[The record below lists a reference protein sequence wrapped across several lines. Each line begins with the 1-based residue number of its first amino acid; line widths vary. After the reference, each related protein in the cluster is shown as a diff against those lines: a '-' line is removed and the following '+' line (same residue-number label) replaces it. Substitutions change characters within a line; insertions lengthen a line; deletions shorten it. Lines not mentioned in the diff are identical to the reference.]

1 MPKRLQSPFQFGQ
14 AVLEPIVQP
23 VYDSVELTAATPNG
37 AFSFFTDTAGKTNR
51 EIFPG
56 ITGGGQL
63 SAPRMMVIYSV
74 RFHVDENIAAATQ
87 VADLKNILY
96 NGVGVLTVGIKD
108 YAVAPLFWYQSGLGI
123 SGFVGGGGGGT
134 IAADGSATNGVPAHN
149 SYWSI
154 SDRRIA
160 VPPQQAF
167 RFVVTIAGAAVLAVD
182 TELWVFFDT
191 EFGFEVQ

>member
-1 MPKRLQSPFQFGQ
+1 MPKRMASPFQFGQ

-23 VYDSVELTAATPNG
+23 VYDRVVLPAATPNG
-37 AFSFFTDTAGKTNR
+37 TFNFFTDTAGKTPR

-63 SAPRMMVIYSV
+63 SAPRMMVVYGIRV
-74 RFHVDENIAAATQ
+74 HVDENIPAITQ

-96 NGVGVLTVGIKD
+96 NSFFTFTVGIKD
-108 YAVAPLFWYQSGLGI
+108 YLVAPTWWLPSGLGT
-123 SGFVGGGGGGT
+123 SGYAGT
-134 IAADGSATNGVPAHN
+134 SAADGAQSATNGVPAFH
-149 SYWSI
+149 SHFSI
-154 SDRRIA
+154 AKRRIA

-167 RFVVTIAGAAVLAVD
+167 RAVLTVAGSPAIAAD
-182 TELWVFFDT
+182 TEVYCLMDT